1 LRFAFVKA
9 DNCWDHRSGGSDVKV
24 SKTEGEGPTGEQA
37 NLLRLVYGAQAA
49 QVIYVAAKL
58 GLADLIASRTQ
69 SSSELAKATSID
81 EPTLRRLLRG
91 LASAGICSEAELDRF
106 ALTEMGQYL
115 RSDHPRSLQARV
127 LFNSEVLWPIWGT
140 LLNTIRSGNSGA
152 VQAFGMPFY
161 DYLHLHPEIAKLFD
175 RTMAD
180 AIRYRVEPA
189 LASYDFSR
197 FRKIVDI
204 GGGNGTLM
212 LAILQHWP
220 HLEGVVF
227 DLPSVAERA
236 RQSFGDTAAGVR
248 CVVQSGNAL
257 EGVPEGADCYVMSNF
272 LNSVGDEEAGT
283 LLRNC
288 RKAMAVDG
296 TVVIIEWVVPK
307 PEEGADPFT
316 RWDTAS
322 MDLNML
328 AIHGRG
334 GWRVRTSD
342 EFRLLIHEAGFVL
355 NKIIPTKSSVSV
367 LECVAG

>member
-1 LRFAFVKA
+1 MSAL
-9 DNCWDHRSGGSDVKV
+9 
-24 SKTEGEGPTGEQA
+24 KTEGEGPTREQA
-37 NLLRLVYGAQAA
+37 SLLRMVYGAQAA
-49 QVIYVAAKL
+49 QVIYVAAKFA
-58 GLADLIASRTQ
+58 LADLLASGTQ
-69 SSSELAKATSID
+69 DSSELAKAASID

-91 LASAGICSEAELDRF
+91 LVSLGICSEVELDRF

-115 RSDHPRSLQARV
+115 RSDHPQSLQARV
-127 LFNSEVLWPIWGT
+127 LFNSEVLWPIWGA
-140 LLNTIRSGNSGA
+140 LLDTIRTGNSGA

-161 DYLHLHPEIAKLFD
+161 DYLQLQPEIGKLFD

-204 GGGNGTLM
+204 GGGNGTLV
-212 LAILQHWP
+212 LAILQRWP

-236 RQSFGDTAAGVR
+236 RHRIGEAAPCAR
-248 CVVQSGNAL
+248 YAVQPGNAL
-257 EGVPEGADCYVMSNF
+257 ERVPAGADCYVMSNF
-272 LNSVGDEEAGT
+272 LVSLGDAAAGT
-283 LLRNC
+283 ILRNC
-288 RKAMAVDG
+288 RQAMAVDG
-296 TVVIIEWVVPK
+296 TVVIIEWVMPT

-316 RWDTAS
+316 CWDTAS

-342 EFRLLIHEAGFVL
+342 EFRFLLQEAGFML
-355 NKIIPTKSSVSV
+355 NRIIPTKSSVSV
-367 LECVAG
+367 LECVAV